1 MRLTYLT
8 PLLLPSLVASIAVP
22 PSPASSDGSIAP
34 VTAAP
39 SIPTATL
46 AAPAAPTDAPLD
58 EVDDLELRAV
68 VTAPPAAQ
76 PTPAAVPAGAAGP
89 APFITSWWAAT
100 VLPDGATTWVQL
112 VFTQT
117 YNVVPE
123 QLPTPNKGV
132 IGMGTLT
139 GRLGL
144 CERTKQTPHPP
155 PPLPRPIRLPLLS
168 LPAELRNQIYTHLL
182 VPCTTHLSALRRL
195 TTQNHLSDYVLP
207 ALDIHPA
214 ILATCRQAHTEGT
227 GLLYGANTFSAHPA
241 LLTQLPFLVKASRPI
256 VCPAVVGRIRRWHV
270 KVRLDT
276 DPRYSAEDVRKAF
289 SGAEEVEV
297 DVWQTQF
304 GAYDYGNLGLFEE
317 VRGVGRAV
325 VGGVLRRGLRGGW
338 RG

>member
-139 GRLGL
+139 GEVGVVRTSVPKYQNSG
-144 CERTKQTPHPP
+144 ERMGGSW
-155 PPLPRPIRLPLLS
+155 RG
-168 LPAELRNQIYTHLL
+168 
-182 VPCTTHLSALRRL
+182 V
-195 TTQNHLSDYVLP
+195 VV
-207 ALDIHPA
+207 
-214 ILATCRQAHTEGT
+214 
-227 GLLYGANTFSAHPA
+227 GAG
-241 LLTQLPFLVKASRPI
+241 V
-256 VCPAVVGRIRRWHV
+256 AVVG
-270 KVRLDT
+270 
-276 DPRYSAEDVRKAF
+276 
-289 SGAEEVEV
+289 
-297 DVWQTQF
+297 
-304 GAYDYGNLGLFEE
+304 
-317 VRGVGRAV
+317 V
-325 VGGVLRRGLRGGW
+325 VGMVW
-338 RG
+338 